1 MVDRDLIAR
10 TIKERG
16 WTVKEFADASA
27 IPKTTL
33 DRILNGSTPNP
44 GILTMRDIATAL
56 ELPLGRLVGLD
67 KEVID
72 HAETNG
78 DRHDSANAEA
88 RLYNRMLLERNARIA
103 EMRRWLSVSVAI
115 NAALIIYQM
124 LRWLIDVANPDLG
137 WIRLHDADLR
147 FAGVF
152 LLVIFLSAV
161 IICALWALLRKRRD

>member
-16 WTVKEFADASA
+16 WTVKDFADASA

-56 ELPLGRLVGLD
+56 ELPLGRLAGLT
-67 KEVID
+67 EEAID
-72 HAETNG
+72 QGE
-78 DRHDSANAEA
+78 RHGEQGEGRSEA
-88 RLYNRMLLERNARIA
+88 TRLYNRMLLEKNARIA

-124 LRWLIDVANPDLG
+124 LRWLIDVSNPDLG
-137 WIRLHDADLR
+137 WIRLNDANVT
-147 FAGVF
+147 FASVF
-152 LLVIFLSAV
+152 LLVLFLVA
-161 IICALWALLRKRRD
+161 IILCALWALLRKRRD